1 MGGHPGAPSLFTPAE
16 ALDLVRDE
24 FDLGLADP
32 RVTLSVLAVDV
43 TERTPELSALE
54 ALATGLPCVTVGVA
68 PDPSWVPGGFD
79 VLLCQGSTVPR
90 PWVGCDD
97 LERSLVDLGVS
108 IDRSPLA
115 SVALVQ
121 LLRMGE
127 ELSLRDAVVAES
139 FVYSMLQGGPEF
151 RTWLESRRTSNRAQ
165 NGETDPV
172 LVTRHGP
179 FLDIELHRPEVHNA
193 LNSAMRDALITAL
206 QLVQVDP
213 TIEAARLRGSGP
225 DFCSGGDLNEFGSA
239 TDPATAH
246 SVRVSRSAGLAL
258 ARCADR
264 VRVEVHG
271 ACVGAGIEI
280 PAFSHRISAT
290 PEATFTLPEVGFGLI
305 PGAGGTASLPR
316 RIGRQRTA
324 FAALSGSAVSAHTAR
339 QWGLVDELRA

>member
-24 FDLGLADP
+24 FDLGFSDP
-32 RVTLSVLAVDV
+32 RAARSILAVDV
-43 TERTPELSALE
+43 TERTPELAALE
-54 ALATGLPCVTVGVA
+54 ALFNGLPCVTIGVA

-108 IDRSPLA
+108 VDRSPLA

-127 ELSLRDAVVAES
+127 GLSLHDAVVAES
-139 FVYSMLQGGPEF
+139 FVYSTLQGGPEF
-151 RTWLESRRTSNRAQ
+151 RTWLESRRTPRRGPNSA
-165 NGETDPV
+165 TDPV

-179 FLDIELHRPEVHNA
+179 FLDIELHRPDVRNA
-193 LNSAMRDALITAL
+193 LNAAMRDALITAL
-206 QLVQVDP
+206 QLVQADP
-213 TIEAARLRGSGP
+213 TIETARLRGSGP
-225 DFCSGGDLNEFGSA
+225 DFCSGGDLSEFGSA
-239 TDPATAH
+239 TDPVTAH

-280 PAFSHRISAT
+280 PAFSRRISAT
-290 PEATFTLPEVGFGLI
+290 LEATFRLPEVGFGLI

-324 FAALSGSAVSAHTAR
+324 FAALSGSVVPADTAW
-339 QWGLVDELRA
+339 QWGLVDELRS